1 MYSIK
6 IFFDEARKKKK
17 KKKDYYKYS
26 IKIRITEGG
35 RKPNLSRSKRID
47 RARRSSDP
55 ARRPKREA
63 LRTENGEKASDQP
76 DRI

>member
-17 KKKDYYKYS
+17 EKRLLQ
-26 IKIRITEGG
+26 IIRITEGG